1 MKAAGIVVEYN
12 PFHNGHLHHT
22 RSAKESS
29 GADTIIAVMS
39 GQFLQ
44 RGEPAFADKWKRT
57 EMALA
62 GGVDIVLEL
71 PYVYATAQA
80 SDFAKGAI
88 ALLDAI
94 GCESFCFGSE
104 QGAIEPF
111 LNTRQLLVAKNELYQ
126 HAIREAVQS
135 GISYPKALNSAYQAL
150 TGGLEGYA
158 DLTQPNN
165 ILGYHYMEA
174 ADRISSS
181 MQPLTIQ
188 RIGSGYHDPITE
200 GLSIASATGIR
211 KAFFEGGSLDGLSSY
226 LPASSMKALTDFKD
240 QYGGFGS
247 WETFYPMLRFII
259 LRDRPERLRQ
269 FAEVTEG
276 IENLI
281 FEAAAKEQDF
291 EPFLARIKSKRFTR
305 TRIQRMLTHIFTGF
319 TWQQLKSFDQ
329 PTYLRLLGMTDK
341 GRSYLNAQKKN
352 ISLPVIS
359 RAADLADNMGKLDIH
374 ASTLYLLGLGAHNLK
389 KEFTTPPIYFGGR
402 PSR

>member
-12 PFHNGHLHHT
+12 PFHNGHLHHA
-22 RSAKESS
+22 RSARESS
-29 GADTIIAVMS
+29 GADIVIAVMS

-44 RGEPAFADKWKRT
+44 RGEPAFADKWTRT

-62 GGVDIVLEL
+62 GGVDLVIEL

-111 LNTRQLLVAKNELYQ
+111 LNTLQLLTSKNGQYQ
-126 HAIREAVQS
+126 RLIQEAVQS

-150 TGGLEGYA
+150 TEGQEDYA

-165 ILGYHYMEA
+165 ILGYHYIEA
-174 ADRISSS
+174 AERLSSS
-181 MQPLTIQ
+181 MRPLTIQ

-211 KAFFEGGSLDGLSSY
+211 KAFFEGDGLDELSLY
-226 LPASSMKALTDFKD
+226 LPAASLQALSNFNEEF
-240 QYGGFGS
+240 GRFGS
-247 WETFYPMLRFII
+247 WQSFYPMLRFII
-259 LRDRPERLRQ
+259 LRDRPENIRR

-276 IENLI
+276 IQNLI
-281 FEAAAKEQDF
+281 YEAAKKEQDF
-291 EPFLARIKSKRFTR
+291 EAFIARIKSKRFTR

-319 TWQQLKSFDQ
+319 TWEQLKTFEQ
-329 PTYLRLLGMTDK
+329 PTYLRLLGMTNA
-341 GRSYLNAQKKN
+341 GRSYLNTQKKN

-359 RAADLADNMGKLDIH
+359 RAADLADDMGKLDIH
-374 ASTLYLLGLGAHNLK
+374 ASNLYLLGMGGGSLK
-389 KEFTTPPIYFGGR
+389 KEFTTPPIYFG
-402 PSR
+402 